1 MVELKSDS
9 NDPYQQIRE
18 LQSTVEDLK
27 EQLKAKQ
34 QQLDRM
40 EREVAMRESNIGVL
54 RAYLAQLS
62 RQKTGGVW
70 ESLRL
75 VFRRQKS

>member
-54 RAYLAQLS
+54 RAYLTQLS
-62 RQKTGGVW
+62 SRRPAGVGK
-70 ESLRL
+70 LRL